1 MSFPRRAP
9 RRIVLE
15 SLNLIDQKNGQAT
28 KWDLIKI
35 LGNEAQ
41 FNSWVRDFL
50 VNDKFVNENTESGH
64 YFYRKTDSGDLF
76 HRLLKNGT
84 IIEALLKVSG
94 KRLRRHCS

>member
-9 RRIVLE
+9 RRIALE
-15 SLNLIDQKNGQAT
+15 IFNSIDQKNGRAT

-41 FNSWVRDFL
+41 FNSWIRDFL
-50 VNDKFVNENTESGH
+50 VNYKFIKKITESNH
-64 YFYRKTDSGDLF
+64 YFYRKTSSGELF
-76 HRLLKNGT
+76 HQLLKNGK

-94 KRLRRHCS
+94 KRLRRSF